1 MAFNGTLL
9 KLNGTTFP
17 LEYIKFETYNITPN
31 QRMDLDSYRDL
42 TGVLHRQVLKHTA
55 TKIEFQTP
63 YMTEKKLN
71 TMLSIINSSLS
82 NFDERKVTVEY
93 YDVETNTHK
102 SGSFYMPDISYT
114 IYNVVGTKIIY
125 NPIRIAFI
133 EY

>member
-42 TGVLHRQVLKHTA
+42 TGVLHRQVLSHTA

-63 YMTEKKLN
+63 YMTEEKLN
-71 TMLSIINSSLS
+71 TMLSIINSALS
-82 NFDERKVTVEY
+82 NFNERKVTVEY
-93 YDVETNTHK
+93 YDVETNSHK

-114 IYNVVGTKIIY
+114 MYNVVGTKIIY

>member
-42 TGVLHRQVLKHTA
+42 TGVLHRQVLSHTA